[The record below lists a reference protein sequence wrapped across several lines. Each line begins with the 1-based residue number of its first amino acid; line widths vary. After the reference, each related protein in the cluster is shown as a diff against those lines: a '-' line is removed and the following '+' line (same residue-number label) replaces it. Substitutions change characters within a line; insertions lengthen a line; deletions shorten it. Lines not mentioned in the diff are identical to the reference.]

1 MKNKIPSLLSTI
13 GLFFTVIVS
22 PCCFPMFG
30 FVLAGFGVATDTFEL
45 FGKWTMLIFQYMVLF
60 SLVNLTLNYAINRN
74 IWIFGLALIS
84 TFIIFYGFD
93 DDFNRPVIYAGMLGL
108 LVAQGSNFYI
118 QRKQINTNM
127 NSIVLE
133 SIITCP
139 DCGHKKLETMPI
151 DACQFFY
158 ECEKCQI
165 VLKPQSGDC
174 CVFCSYG
181 TVKCPPIQA
190 GTSCCQ

>member
-1 MKNKIPSLLSTI
+1 
-13 GLFFTVIVS
+13 
-22 PCCFPMFG
+22 MFG
-30 FVLAGFGVATDTFEL
+30 L
-45 FGKWTMLIFQYMVLF
+45 LI
-60 SLVNLTLNYAINRN
+60 
-74 IWIFGLALIS
+74 
-84 TFIIFYGFD
+84 
-93 DDFNRPVIYAGMLGL
+93 
-108 LVAQGSNFYI
+108 AQVSNFYI
-118 QRKQINTNM
+118 QRKQINTDM
-127 NSIVLE
+127 NSIELE

-139 DCGHKKLETMPI
+139 TCGHRKLETMLT

-158 ECEKCQI
+158 ECEKCQV